1 MAAIINGIDDT
12 IGINFFRTVVAGGFE
27 VHEPA
32 GNGGC
37 ESDNLFRRKRQTQ
50 TRLRGAGARDV

>member
-1 MAAIINGIDDT
+1 MIFVLRLWLADFLISTFMAAIINGIDDT

-32 GNGGC
+32 GNRGC
-37 ESDNLFRRKRQTQ
+37 RIR
-50 TRLRGAGARDV
+50 